1 MKNIAPD
8 CDRRGEKSVVMGL
21 FSNMYTKEGP
31 GVRKDQ
37 PPKKG
42 VARFFEIVFR
52 DYGHLLKLN
61 FLFLACCLPM
71 LLVVLFGLLFHQYLG
86 MLLIAFVLF
95 LLCAMLV
102 GPAMT
107 CLHGLTVKTVRDEPC
122 YLWHEFKKCWKG
134 NWRQSIPA
142 GLIFCTLL
150 AMECIAAWYYFFGT
164 AETNLLLVAFVS
176 FSVLML
182 VVCWLFTTL
191 QMLFLDMP
199 LGGMLRN
206 SLLIL
211 FGYAKRTLP
220 AGLIVIGV
228 TLCVLL
234 FVPVPLLPL
243 LLLLGLPALL
253 AVVCDMWAWP
263 VMEQAFHISE
273 QQAAR
278 RAEREAQ

>member
-1 MKNIAPD
+1 
-8 CDRRGEKSVVMGL
+8 
-21 FSNMYTKEGP
+21 MYTKEGP

-61 FLFLACCLPM
+61 FLFLLCCFPLM
-71 LLVVLFGLLFHQYLG
+71 AVVLFGILFRQYLG
-86 MLLIAFVLF
+86 MLLIAVVLF
-95 LLCAMLV
+95 LLCSALV
-102 GPAMT
+102 GIAMT

-122 YLWHEFKKCWKG
+122 YMWHEFKKCWKA
-134 NWRQSIPA
+134 NWKQSVPT
-142 GLIFCTLL
+142 GMLFCSLL
-150 AMECIAAWYYFFGT
+150 AMECIAAWYYFFSAAGS
-164 AETNLLLVAFVS
+164 NNVLLLAFVS

-199 LGGMLRN
+199 LTGMLRN

-220 AGLIVIGV
+220 AGLITIGV
-228 TLCVLL
+228 VLCMVL
-234 FVPVPLLPL
+234 FVTLPLLLL

>member
-1 MKNIAPD
+1 
-8 CDRRGEKSVVMGL
+8 MGL

-42 VARFFEIVFR
+42 AARFFEIVFR

-61 FLFLACCLPM
+61 FLFLLCCLPM
-71 LLVVLFGLLFHQYLG
+71 LVVVLFGILFRQYLG
-86 MLLIAFVLF
+86 MLLIAFLLF
-95 LLCAMLV
+95 LPCAMLV
-102 GPAMT
+102 GIAMT

-122 YLWHEFKKCWKG
+122 FLWHEFKKCWKA
-134 NWRQSIPA
+134 NWKQSIPA

-150 AMECIAAWYYFFGT
+150 AMECIAAWYYFFT
-164 AETNLLLVAFVS
+164 SAESNPVLIAFVS

-199 LGGMLRN
+199 LAGMLRN

-220 AGLIVIGV
+220 AGLITIAVL
-228 TLCVLL
+228 LCMLL
-234 FVPVPLLPL
+234 FVPYPLLPIV
-243 LLLLGLPALL
+243 LLLGTPALL

-278 RAEREAQ
+278 RAERGEP